1 MIGIIGATCC
11 RTICQS
17 YRLRFERSEKFP
29 TADAKVNLFPALSDI
44 RDAIAREKQLKKWSR
59 SKKIVLIN
67 RLNPNWLDLGS
78 DVLQDI

>member
-1 MIGIIGATCC
+1 LELLARHAAVLFVNLIDCVSSGA
-11 RTICQS
+11 
-17 YRLRFERSEKFP
+17 EKFP